1 MSIENEQNE
10 KIEFIKDLVDKGR
23 FDDAVDAIS
32 KYLEQADEEEELDR
46 LEDLIEA
53 ILSIHGGKT
62 VLRFL
67 IENHIIDIP
76 GLLQNLSKRD
86 NVLRYS
92 FLLLLKPIV
101 EVEYDLFLPYIED
114 LLDSQDPNVKEAA
127 LQLIIFI
134 AKGDKKIEDPEKIE
148 AISKKLSEE
157 KDFVIEK
164 TIQTLIAIGKQSPS
178 LTTKILKSYIE
189 EYPEDEELKENVDE
203 VLKSIV
209 SVEKIDEIV
218 EEEKEEAK
226 EKKEEKDI
234 DEEEPHKDK
243 KPLETG
249 HEEDV
254 ELEKKAQE
262 IKERKKNLRMK
273 DLKIKEKK
281 LELEEKEKEL
291 EEQELREKQR
301 RLKRKEELLEKEKQL
316 AQAELDLKE
325 KQLSEKEEEL
335 KQQEIERI
343 TREIQKLKERE
354 DELD

>member
-1 MSIENEQNE
+1 MSNENEQNE

-23 FDDAVDAIS
+23 FDDAVDVIS
-32 KYLEQADEEEELDR
+32 KYLEEADEEEELDR
-46 LEDLIEA
+46 LEELIEA

-114 LLDSQDPNVKEAA
+114 LLESQDPNVKEGA

-134 AKGDKKIEDPEKIE
+134 AKGDKKIEDSEKIE

-157 KDFVIEK
+157 KEFVIEK
-164 TIQTLIAIGKQSPS
+164 AIQALIAIGKQSPS
-178 LTTKILKSYIE
+178 LTTKILKNYIE
-189 EYPEDEELKENVDE
+189 EFPEDEELKENVDE

-226 EKKEEKDI
+226 EKKKEDI
-234 DEEEPHKDK
+234 SEEEPSKDK
-243 KPLETG
+243 KPPETG
-249 HEEDV
+249 PEEDV

-273 DLKIKEKK
+273 DLEIKEKK

-291 EEQELREKQR
+291 EEKELREKRR

-316 AQAELDLKE
+316 AQAELDLRE

-343 TREIQKLKERE
+343 TREIQKLKEKE
-354 DELD
+354 EELD